1 MKRRQNAIWCAAS
14 AVVLAACA
22 SGPPQL
28 YPGPPLERH
37 QVALLQLA
45 KPSGA
50 NVLAVDE
57 ERVSGKSWYVA
68 PGQHMIWVR
77 ARASG
82 RQFYLRF
89 RFVGYCLMRFEA
101 APGGT
106 YTLTPDIRK
115 TVTAGSIQVDVG
127 VKLLDQTGTV
137 ISEAAP
143 CLGDRPSLD

>member
-1 MKRRQNAIWCAAS
+1 MNRRHNAIGCAAS

-22 SGPPQL
+22 SGPAQL

-37 QVALLQLA
+37 QVALLQLE

-50 NVLAVDE
+50 NLLAVDD
-57 ERVSGKSWYVA
+57 ERVAGKSWYVA

-82 RQFYLRF
+82 RQFYLRY
-89 RFVGYCLMRFEA
+89 RVVGYCLMRFEA

-106 YTLTPDIRK
+106 YTLAPEIRK
-115 TVTAGSIQVDVG
+115 TVTAGAIQVDVG
-127 VKLLDQTGTV
+127 VKLSDQTGTV
-137 ISEAAP
+137 VAETAP

>member
-1 MKRRQNAIWCAAS
+1 MNRRRNAICFAAS

-22 SGPPQL
+22 SGPSQL
-28 YPGPPLERH
+28 YPGLPLERH
-37 QVALLQLA
+37 QVALLQLE
-45 KPSGA
+45 KPTGA

-57 ERVSGKSWYVA
+57 ERVSGNSWYVA

-89 RFVGYCLMRFEA
+89 NVVGYCLMRFEA

-106 YTLTPDIRK
+106 YTLAPDISK
-115 TVTAGSIQVDVG
+115 TVTAGAIQVDVG
-127 VKLLDQTGTV
+127 VRLFDQTGTV
-137 ISEAAP
+137 VAETAP
-143 CLGDRPSLD
+143 CLGGRPSLD